1 MITIALMAAINTQ
14 AQWTMDDCI
23 SYAVGHAVS
32 VQQRVV
38 EEQNAR
44 TDVGIALS
52 DFMPSVNAST
62 SGQYSWGR
70 NVDPETNTYNTVTTF
85 NNYYSVYAS
94 LQLFDGGQTINRFRQ
109 AKLLRQQ
116 GLTLLQQAQD
126 DKAIEVMQKFVD
138 AVYAQR
144 CVELATEKLDESR
157 QLLRK
162 TQRMEELGI
171 KSLPDVAQ
179 VESQVAEDDYSLV
192 HQQNQLQTAMLALK
206 SAMNYPVSDSLSI
219 VFSKDPSLSS
229 QTNNATQA
237 RDVSS
242 ASHFLPQAIAAEQ
255 SVRKAEYD
263 HLIAKGRLL
272 PSLSFQ
278 AGVSTSYFRNIS
290 GGGSASPF
298 HSQFWDNMGEYV
310 YASLSLPLFE
320 FSRYK
325 NVRKAK
331 NNVQLARLQRDETM
345 RKLSDDIQQAV
356 MDCEGYGKEMEK
368 MERKVQSDSLAY
380 HLSNRK
386 YEEGMLSTFD
396 LHTASQTLLD
406 ARIRLLQTQM
416 LYVIKRKLVEYYKG
430 NELWIK

>member
-1 MITIALMAAINTQ
+1 MAAINTQ